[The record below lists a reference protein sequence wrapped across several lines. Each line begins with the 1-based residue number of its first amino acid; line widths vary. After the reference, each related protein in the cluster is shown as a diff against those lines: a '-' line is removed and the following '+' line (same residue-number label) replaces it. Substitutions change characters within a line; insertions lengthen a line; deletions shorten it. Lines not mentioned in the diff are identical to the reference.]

1 MLKERQDSLLLL
13 SLGSVF
19 FVLVGAAI
27 AYSNALGM
35 IDFKEFYFGAK
46 CLVEHHDPYQPSQL
60 WALYKSEE
68 GETPSGLGSVVVAA
82 HGHIT
87 PNFPT
92 TFLLVAPLA
101 LLPIKIA
108 GALWFIL
115 SAAAFVLAAFAM
127 WNAGAE
133 FSPMIAGTLV
143 LLFLVNSEM
152 LVALGNTVG
161 LVVGLSVI
169 AVWCF
174 LQNRFTLAGTIC
186 LAVALVMKP
195 HDVGLIWLYFLL
207 AGGMARKRA
216 MQTLIPVA
224 ALVVPAVLWTA
235 QIAPHWLVEMQ
246 ANQSA
251 LMQRGALNDPGPH
264 SGGSFGVNMTLCL
277 QTIVS
282 RFWDNPHFYN
292 PVVYIICGALLL
304 VWARKTV
311 QSKFSPH
318 LAWFAIAAVVPLT
331 ILVVY
336 HRSYDA
342 RVLLLSVPACAMLWQ
357 KGGRLAWWALAL
369 TLAAIILTGDI
380 FWIVLFQITHYSG
393 PSLAFGVIPAPLIL
407 LALSGFYLYVY
418 VRQPG
423 EAGTLG
429 NKKMGNREQSWPH

>member
-13 SLGSVF
+13 SLGSLF
-19 FVLVGAAI
+19 FVMAGTAI
-27 AYSNALGM
+27 AYFNALGM
-35 IDFKEFYFGAK
+35 IDFKEFYYGAK
-46 CLVEHHDPYQPSQL
+46 CLVQHHDPYQQSQL

-68 GETPSGLGSVVVAA
+68 GEVPSALGSVVIAA

-92 TFLLVAPLA
+92 TFFLVAPLA
-101 LLPIKIA
+101 LMPIKIA
-108 GALWFIL
+108 GAIWFVL

-127 WNAGAE
+127 WSAGAE
-133 FSPMIAGTLV
+133 FSPLMAGALV
-143 LLFLVNSEM
+143 FLFLVNSEM
-152 LVALGNTVG
+152 LLALGNTVG

-169 AVWCF
+169 AVWSF
-174 LQNRFTLAGTIC
+174 LQNRFTLVGTIC
-186 LAVALVMKP
+186 LAIALVMKP
-195 HDVGLIWLYFLL
+195 HDVGLIWLYFLV

-216 MQTLIPVA
+216 LQTLIPVA
-224 ALVVPAVLWTA
+224 ALVVPAVLWTR
-235 QIAPHWLVEMQ
+235 QSAPHWLGEMR

-251 LMQRGALNDPGPH
+251 LMQRGGLNDPGPH
-264 SGGSFGVNMTLCL
+264 GGGFGVNMTLCL

-304 VWARKTV
+304 IWLRKTL
-311 QSKFSPH
+311 QSSFSPH
-318 LAWFAIAAVVPLT
+318 LAWFAIAVVVPLT

-342 RVLLLSVPACAMLWQ
+342 RLLLLSVPACAMLWK
-357 KGGRLAWWALAL
+357 KGGPLGWCAIAL

-380 FWIVLFQITHYSG
+380 FWIVVFQITHYSG
-393 PSLAFGVIPAPLIL
+393 PSLAFGVIPAPLVL

-418 VRQPG
+418 VRQPR
-423 EAGTLG
+423 EAAGG
-429 NKKMGNREQSWPH
+429 NEGLEAAS

>member
-19 FVLVGAAI
+19 FVLIGTAI
-27 AYSNALGM
+27 AYFNALGM

-46 CLVEHHDPYQPSQL
+46 CLVEHHDPYQQSQL
-60 WALYKSEE
+60 WALYKRDA
-68 GETPSGLGSVVVAA
+68 GEVPSALGSVLVAA
-82 HGHIT
+82 HGHLT

-92 TFLLVAPLA
+92 TFFLVTPLA
-101 LLPIKIA
+101 LMPTKFA
-108 GALWFIL
+108 GAIWFIL
-115 SAAAFVLAAFAM
+115 SAAAFVLAAFTT

-133 FSPMIAGTLV
+133 FSPLMAGALV
-143 LLFLVNSEM
+143 FLLLVNSEM
-152 LVALGNTVG
+152 LLALGNTVG

-174 LQNRFTLAGTIC
+174 LKNRFTLAGAIC

-207 AGGMARKRA
+207 AGGIARKRA
-216 MQTLIPVA
+216 LETLLPVA
-224 ALVVPAVLWTA
+224 ALVVPAVLWTW
-235 QIAPHWLVEMQ
+235 QIAPHWLEEMR
-246 ANQSA
+246 ANQLA

-264 SGGSFGVNMTLCL
+264 SGGGFGVNMTLCL
-277 QTIVS
+277 QTIAS

-292 PVVYIICGALLL
+292 PVVYLICGALLL
-304 VWARKTV
+304 VWLRKTV

-318 LAWFAIAAVVPLT
+318 LTWFAIAVVVPLT

-342 RVLLLSVPACAMLWQ
+342 RLLLLSVPACTMLWK
-357 KGGRLAWWALAL
+357 KGGPLAWWALAL

-380 FWIVLFQITHYSG
+380 FWIVVFQITHYSG
-393 PSLAFGVIPAPLIL
+393 PSLAFGVIPAPLVL
-407 LALSGFYLYVY
+407 LALSVFYLYVY
-418 VRQPG
+418 VRQPP
-423 EAGTLG
+423 EAVAS
-429 NKKMGNREQSWPH
+429 N

>member
-19 FVLVGAAI
+19 FVLVGTAI
-27 AYSNALGM
+27 AYFNALGM

-46 CLVEHHDPYQPSQL
+46 CLVEHHDPYQQSQL

-68 GETPSGLGSVVVAA
+68 GEVPSALGSVLVAA
-82 HGHIT
+82 HGHLT

-92 TFLLVAPLA
+92 TFFLVASLA
-101 LLPIKIA
+101 LLPIKFA
-108 GALWFIL
+108 GAIWFIL

-127 WNAGAE
+127 WNIGAE
-133 FSPMIAGTLV
+133 FSPLMAAALV
-143 LLFLVNSEM
+143 FLFLVNSEM
-152 LVALGNTVG
+152 LLALGNTVG
-161 LVVGLSVI
+161 LVVGLCVI

-174 LQNRFTLAGTIC
+174 VEDRFTVAGAIC

-216 MQTLIPVA
+216 LETLIPVA
-224 ALVVPAVLWTA
+224 ALIVPTVLWTS
-235 QIAPHWLVEMQ
+235 QVAPHWLVEMQ

-264 SGGSFGVNMTLCL
+264 SGGGFGVNMTVCL

-282 RFWDNPHFYN
+282 RLWDNPHFYN
-292 PVVYIICGALLL
+292 PVVYLVCGVLLL
-304 VWARKTV
+304 IWLRKTLK
-311 QSKFSPH
+311 SRFSSR
-318 LAWFAIAAVVPLT
+318 LAWFAIAVVAPLS

-342 RVLLLSVPACAMLWQ
+342 RLLLLSVPACVMLWR
-357 KGGRLAWWALAL
+357 KGGRLGWWALAL

-380 FWIVLFQITHYSG
+380 FWIVVFQITHYSG
-393 PSLAFGVIPAPLIL
+393 ASLAFGVIPAPLIL

-423 EAGTLG
+423 EQGLEIA
-429 NKKMGNREQSWPH
+429 E

>member
-19 FVLVGAAI
+19 FVLVGGAI
-27 AYSNALGM
+27 AYFNTLGM

-46 CLVEHHDPYQPSQL
+46 CLVEHHDPYQQSQL
-60 WALYKSEE
+60 WALYKRDA
-68 GETPSGLGSVVVAA
+68 GDVPSTLGSVLVAS
-82 HGHIT
+82 HGHLT

-92 TFLLVAPLA
+92 TFFLVAPLA
-101 LLPIKIA
+101 LMPLKFA
-108 GALWFIL
+108 GVIWFIL
-115 SAAAFVLAAFAM
+115 SAAAFVLAAFAT

-133 FSPMIAGTLV
+133 FTPLLAGALV
-143 LLFLVNSEM
+143 FLFLVNSEM
-152 LVALGNTVG
+152 LLALGNTVG

-174 LQNRFTLAGTIC
+174 LQNRFTIAGTIC
-186 LAVALVMKP
+186 LAIALVMKP
-195 HDVGLIWLYFLL
+195 HDVGLIWLYFLF

-216 MQTLIPVA
+216 LETLIPVA
-224 ALVVPAVLWTA
+224 ALVVPAVLWTS
-235 QIAPHWLVEMQ
+235 QIAPHWLVELQ

-292 PVVYIICGALLL
+292 PVVYLICGALLL
-304 VWARKTV
+304 IWLRKTL
-311 QSKFSPH
+311 QIGFSPR
-318 LAWFAIAAVVPLT
+318 LAWFAIAVVAPLT

-342 RVLLLSVPACAMLWQ
+342 RLLLLSVPACAMLWQ
-357 KGGRLAWWALAL
+357 KGGRLGWCALAL
-369 TLAAIILTGDI
+369 TLVAIILTGDI
-380 FWIVLFQITHYSG
+380 FWIVVFQITHYSG
-393 PSLAFGVIPAPLIL
+393 PSLAWGVIPAPLIL
-407 LALSGFYLYVY
+407 LALSVFYLYVY
-418 VRQPG
+418 VRRPG
-423 EAGTLG
+423 EALG
-429 NKKMGNREQSWPH
+429 GIRD

>member
-13 SLGSVF
+13 SLGSVLL
-19 FVLVGAAI
+19 VLAGAAI
-27 AYSNALGM
+27 AHSNALGM
-35 IDFKEFYFGAK
+35 IDFKEFYLSGK
-46 CLVEHHDPYQPSQL
+46 CLIEHRDPYQESQL
-60 WALYKSEE
+60 WELYKREA
-68 GETPSGLGSVVVAA
+68 GELPSALGSVLIAT
-82 HGHIT
+82 HGHRS

-92 TFLLVAPLA
+92 TFVLVAPLA
-101 LLPIKIA
+101 LLPIKVADAI
-108 GALWFIL
+108 WFIL
-115 SAAAFVLAAFAM
+115 SAAAFVLAAFAI
-127 WNAGAE
+127 WKASAE
-133 FSPMIAGTLV
+133 FSPRIAAGLV
-143 LLFLVNSEM
+143 FLFLVNSEM
-152 LVALGNTVG
+152 LLALGNTVG

-174 LQNRFTLAGTIC
+174 LQNRSTLAGTIC
-186 LAVALVMKP
+186 MAIALVMKP

-207 AGGMARKRA
+207 AGGLARKRA
-216 MQTLIPVA
+216 LQTLIPVA
-224 ALVVPAVLWTA
+224 ALVVPALLWTA

-292 PVVYIICGALLL
+292 PVVYFICGALLL
-304 VWARKTV
+304 IWLRKTL
-311 QSKFSPH
+311 QSRFSPQ
-318 LAWFAIAAVVPLT
+318 LAWLAIAAVVPLT

-342 RVLLLSVPACAMLWQ
+342 RLLLLSVPACAMLWRR
-357 KGGRLAWWALAL
+357 GGRLAWWALAL

-407 LALSGFYLYVY
+407 LALCGFYLYVY
-418 VRQPG
+418 VRQPR
-423 EAGTLG
+423 EAVVS
-429 NKKMGNREQSWPH
+429 N

>member
-19 FVLVGAAI
+19 FVLVGTAI
-27 AYSNALGM
+27 AYFNALGM

-46 CLVEHHDPYQPSQL
+46 CLVEHHDPYQQSQL

-68 GETPSGLGSVVVAA
+68 GEVPSALGSVLVAA
-82 HGHIT
+82 HGHLT

-92 TFLLVAPLA
+92 TFFLVTPLA
-101 LLPIKIA
+101 LMPIKFA
-108 GALWFIL
+108 GAIWFIL

-133 FSPMIAGTLV
+133 FSPLIAGALV
-143 LLFLVNSEM
+143 FLLLVNSEM
-152 LVALGNTVG
+152 LLALGNTVG

-174 LQNRFTLAGTIC
+174 LQNRFTIAGAIC

-207 AGGMARKRA
+207 AGGIAGKRA
-216 MQTLIPVA
+216 LETLIPVA
-224 ALVVPAVLWTA
+224 ALVVPAVLWTS
-235 QIAPHWLVEMQ
+235 QIAPHWLQELQ

-264 SGGSFGVNMTLCL
+264 SGGGFGVNMTVCL

-292 PVVYIICGALLL
+292 PVVYLICGALLL
-304 VWARKTV
+304 IWLRKTL
-311 QSKFSPH
+311 QSRFSPH
-318 LAWFAIAAVVPLT
+318 LAWFAIAAVVPLS

-336 HRSYDA
+336 HRCYDA
-342 RVLLLSVPACAMLWQ
+342 RLLLLSVPACIMLWQ
-357 KGGRLAWWALAL
+357 KGGRLGWCALAL

-380 FWIVLFQITHYSG
+380 FWIVLFQVTHYSG

-407 LALSGFYLYVY
+407 LAAGVFYLWIYLKPP
-418 VRQPG
+418 PG
-423 EAGTLG
+423 RAAST
-429 NKKMGNREQSWPH
+429 QSPSQSLC

>member
-13 SLGSVF
+13 SLGSLF
-19 FVLVGAAI
+19 FVMAGTAI
-27 AYSNALGM
+27 AYFNALGM
-35 IDFKEFYFGAK
+35 IDFKEFYYGAK
-46 CLVEHHDPYQPSQL
+46 CLVQHHDPYQQSQL

-68 GETPSGLGSVVVAA
+68 GEVPSALGSVVIAA

-92 TFLLVAPLA
+92 TFFLVAPLA
-101 LLPIKIA
+101 LMPIKIA
-108 GALWFIL
+108 GAIWFVL

-127 WNAGAE
+127 WSAGAE
-133 FSPMIAGTLV
+133 FSPLMAGALV
-143 LLFLVNSEM
+143 FLFLVNSEM
-152 LVALGNTVG
+152 LLALGNTVG

-174 LQNRFTLAGTIC
+174 LQNRFTLVGTIC
-186 LAVALVMKP
+186 LAIALVMKP
-195 HDVGLIWLYFLL
+195 HDVGLIWLYFLV

-216 MQTLIPVA
+216 LQTLIPVA
-224 ALVVPAVLWTA
+224 ALVVPAVLWTR
-235 QIAPHWLVEMQ
+235 QSAPHWLGEMR

-251 LMQRGALNDPGPH
+251 LMQRGGLNDPGPH
-264 SGGSFGVNMTLCL
+264 GGGFGVNMTLCL

-304 VWARKTV
+304 IWLRKTL
-311 QSKFSPH
+311 QSSFSPH
-318 LAWFAIAAVVPLT
+318 LAWFAIAVVVPLT

-342 RVLLLSVPACAMLWQ
+342 RLLLLSVPACAMLWK
-357 KGGRLAWWALAL
+357 KGGPLGWCAIAL
-369 TLAAIILTGDI
+369 TLAAIMVTGDI

-407 LALSGFYLYVY
+407 LALSVFYLYVY
-418 VRQPG
+418 IRQ
-423 EAGTLG
+423 LG
-429 NKKMGNREQSWPH
+429 DRGPELAE

>member
-19 FVLVGAAI
+19 FVLVGGAI
-27 AYSNALGM
+27 AYFNTLGM
-35 IDFKEFYFGAK
+35 IDFKEFYFAAK
-46 CLVEHHDPYQPSQL
+46 CLIEHHDPYQQSQL
-60 WALYKSEE
+60 WALYKRDA
-68 GETPSGLGSVVVAA
+68 GEVPSALGSVLVAA
-82 HGHIT
+82 HGHLT

-92 TFLLVAPLA
+92 TFFLVAPLA
-101 LLPIKIA
+101 LMPLKFA
-108 GALWFIL
+108 GVIWFVL

-133 FSPMIAGTLV
+133 FSPPVAGALV
-143 LLFLVNSEM
+143 FLFLVNSEM
-152 LVALGNTVG
+152 LLALGNTVG

-174 LQNRFTLAGTIC
+174 LQNRFTIAGTIC
-186 LAVALVMKP
+186 LAIALVMKP
-195 HDVGLIWLYFLL
+195 HDVGVVWLYFLL
-207 AGGMARKRA
+207 AGGLARKRA
-216 MQTLIPVA
+216 LQTLIPVA
-224 ALVVPAVLWTA
+224 ALIVPAVLWTS

-246 ANQSA
+246 ANQSV

-292 PVVYIICGALLL
+292 PVVYLLCGALLL
-304 VWARKTV
+304 VWLRKTLQV
-311 QSKFSPH
+311 GFSPR
-318 LAWFAIAAVVPLT
+318 LAWFAIAVVAPLT

-342 RVLLLSVPACAMLWQ
+342 RLLLLAVPACAMLWQ
-357 KGGRLAWWALAL
+357 KGGRLGWCALAL

-380 FWIVLFQITHYSG
+380 FWIVLFQITHYSV
-393 PSLAFGVIPAPLIL
+393 PSLAWGVIPAPLIL
-407 LALSGFYLYVY
+407 LALSVFYLYVY
-418 VRQPG
+418 VRQP
-423 EAGTLG
+423 AKAAT
-429 NKKMGNREQSWPH
+429 

>member
-1 MLKERQDSLLLL
+1 MIKERQDSLLLL
-13 SLGSVF
+13 SLGSLF
-19 FVLVGAAI
+19 LVLVGAAI
-27 AYSNALGM
+27 AYFNALGM

-46 CLVEHHDPYQPSQL
+46 CLVEHHDPYQQSQL
-60 WALYKSEE
+60 WALYKRDA
-68 GETPSGLGSVVVAA
+68 GEVPSALGSVLVAA
-82 HGHIT
+82 HGHLT

-92 TFLLVAPLA
+92 TFFLVTPLA
-101 LLPIKIA
+101 LMPVKFA
-108 GALWFIL
+108 GAIWFIL

-133 FSPMIAGTLV
+133 FSPLIAGALV
-143 LLFLVNSEM
+143 FLLLVNSEM
-152 LVALGNTVG
+152 LLALGNTVG

-174 LQNRFTLAGTIC
+174 LQNRFTIAGTIC

-207 AGGMARKRA
+207 AGGIARKQA
-216 MQTLIPVA
+216 LQTLIPVA
-224 ALVVPAVLWTA
+224 ALVVPAVLWTSH
-235 QIAPHWLVEMQ
+235 IAPHWLQELR

-292 PVVYIICGALLL
+292 PVVYLICGALLFIWL
-304 VWARKTV
+304 RKTL
-311 QSKFSPH
+311 QSGFSPH
-318 LAWFAIAAVVPLT
+318 LAWFAIAVVVPLS

-342 RVLLLSVPACAMLWQ
+342 RLLLLCVPACAMLWQ
-357 KGGRLAWWALAL
+357 KGGRLRWCAIGLM
-369 TLAAIILTGDI
+369 LAAIVLTGDI
-380 FWIVLFQITHYSG
+380 FWITLFQVTHYSG

-407 LALSGFYLYVY
+407 LALSVFYLCVY

-423 EAGTLG
+423 TGT
-429 NKKMGNREQSWPH
+429 RD

>member
-13 SLGSVF
+13 SLGSVLL
-19 FVLVGAAI
+19 VLVGTAI
-27 AYSNALGM
+27 AYFNALGM
-35 IDFKEFYFGAK
+35 IDFKEFYYGAK

-60 WALYKSEE
+60 WAVYKSEE
-68 GETPSGLGSVVVAA
+68 GDAPSALGSVLVAA
-82 HGHIT
+82 HGHLT

-92 TFLLVAPLA
+92 TFFLVAPLA
-101 LLPIKIA
+101 LMPIKFA
-108 GALWFIL
+108 GAVWFIL

-133 FSPMIAGTLV
+133 FSPLIAGALV
-143 LLFLVNSEM
+143 FLLLVNSEM
-152 LVALGNTVG
+152 LLALGNTVG

-174 LQNRFTLAGTIC
+174 VQNRFTIAGAIC
-186 LAVALVMKP
+186 LAIALVMKP
-195 HDVGLIWLYFLL
+195 HDVGLIWLYLLL
-207 AGGMARKRA
+207 AGGIARKRA
-216 MQTLIPVA
+216 LETLIPVA
-224 ALVVPAVLWTA
+224 ALAVPAVLWTSH
-235 QIAPHWLVEMQ
+235 IAPHWLVEMQ
-246 ANQSA
+246 SNQSA

-264 SGGSFGVNMTLCL
+264 SGGAFGVNMTLCL

-282 RFWDNPHFYN
+282 RIWDNPHFYN
-292 PVVYIICGALLL
+292 PVVYLICGALLL
-304 VWARKTV
+304 IWLSKTLK
-311 QSKFSPH
+311 STFSPH
-318 LAWFAIAAVVPLT
+318 LAWLAIAVVVPLT

-342 RVLLLSVPACAMLWQ
+342 RLLLLSVPACAMLWQ
-357 KGGRLAWWALAL
+357 KGGRLGWCALAL

-418 VRQPG
+418 VRQPAK
-423 EAGTLG
+423 AGT
-429 NKKMGNREQSWPH
+429 

>member
-1 MLKERQDSLLLL
+1 MLL
-13 SLGSVF
+13 
-19 FVLVGAAI
+19 
-27 AYSNALGM
+27 
-35 IDFKEFYFGAK
+35 
-46 CLVEHHDPYQPSQL
+46 
-60 WALYKSEE
+60 
-68 GETPSGLGSVVVAA
+68 
-82 HGHIT
+82 
-87 PNFPT
+87 
-92 TFLLVAPLA
+92 
-101 LLPIKIA
+101 
-108 GALWFIL
+108 
-115 SAAAFVLAAFAM
+115 
-127 WNAGAE
+127 
-133 FSPMIAGTLV
+133 
-143 LLFLVNSEM
+143 
-152 LVALGNTVG
+152 ALGNTVG

-174 LQNRFTLAGTIC
+174 LQNRSTLAGTIC
-186 LAVALVMKP
+186 MAIALVMKP

-207 AGGMARKRA
+207 AGGLARKRA
-216 MQTLIPVA
+216 LQTLIPVA
-224 ALVVPAVLWTA
+224 ALVVPALLWTA

-292 PVVYIICGALLL
+292 PVVYFICGALLL
-304 VWARKTV
+304 IWLRKTL
-311 QSKFSPH
+311 QSRFSPQ

-342 RVLLLSVPACAMLWQ
+342 RLLLLSVPACAMLWRR
-357 KGGRLAWWALAL
+357 GGRLAWWALAL

-407 LALSGFYLYVY
+407 LALCGFYLYVY
-418 VRQPG
+418 VRQPR
-423 EAGTLG
+423 EAVVS
-429 NKKMGNREQSWPH
+429 N

>member
-1 MLKERQDSLLLL
+1 MLKARQDSLLLL

-19 FVLVGAAI
+19 FVLVGTAI
-27 AYSNALGM
+27 AYFNALGM

-60 WALYKSEE
+60 WALYKRDA
-68 GETPSGLGSVVVAA
+68 GEVPSALSSVVVAA
-82 HGHIT
+82 HGHVT

-92 TFLLVAPLA
+92 TFFLVAPLA
-101 LLPIKIA
+101 LMPLKVA
-108 GALWFIL
+108 GAIWFVL
-115 SAAAFVLAAFAM
+115 SAVAFVLATFAM

-133 FSPMIAGTLV
+133 FSPLMAGALV
-143 LLFLVNSEM
+143 FLFLVNSEM
-152 LVALGNTVG
+152 LLALGNTVG

-174 LQNRFTLAGTIC
+174 LQNRFTVAGAIC

-216 MQTLIPVA
+216 LETLLPVA

-235 QIAPHWLVEMQ
+235 QIAPHWLHEME
-246 ANQSA
+246 ANQLA
-251 LMQRGALNDPGPH
+251 LMQRGGLNDPGPH
-264 SGGSFGVNMTLCL
+264 GGGFGVNMTQCL

-292 PVVYIICGALLL
+292 PFVYIVCGALLII
-304 VWARKTV
+304 WMRKTV
-311 QSKFSPH
+311 QSEFSPR
-318 LAWFAIAAVVPLT
+318 LAWFAIAAIVPLT

-342 RVLLLSVPACAMLWQ
+342 RLLLLSVPACAMLWQ
-357 KGGRLAWWALAL
+357 RGGRLGWWALGL
-369 TLAAIILTGDI
+369 TLTAIILTGDI

-393 PSLAFGVIPAPLIL
+393 ASLAFGVIPAPLIL

-418 VRQPG
+418 VRQPAK
-423 EAGTLG
+423 AGT
-429 NKKMGNREQSWPH
+429 